1 MDDVAQKQKRGEAVE
16 ICSQTDARLI
26 WTFVKRGLVGLVLS
40 RKIDDLVVSRSEVD
54 VAHHS
59 AAARAF
65 AFDMQCEGGTLPLPA
80 QDGAQ
85 TKARIDVVDGDLHP
99 RNTRVGAVSLAYLI
113 FRIRTDQRE
122 VVCAEDGRCER
133 RERNNTKH
141 SACNWHLVSAA
152 RSYRAHCKQLGFQNC
167 Q

>member
-1 MDDVAQKQKRGEAVE
+1 LTDDVAQKQKRGEAVE

-40 RKIDDLVVSRSEVD
+40 REIDDLVVARSEVD

-85 TKARIDVVDGDLHP
+85 TKARIDVADGDLHP

-122 VVCAEDGRCER
+122 VVCTEDWRRCKR
-133 RERNNTKH
+133 RERNNTQH
-141 SACNWHLVSAA
+141 SGCNWHLVSTA
-152 RSYRAHCKQLGFQNC
+152 R
-167 Q
+167 